1 LEAKGDPGAR
11 KLSKR
16 IVEPVLK
23 RLEDFKKGKLPAV
36 AAREEIKR
44 IVSRCASVV
53 RTEKELT
60 EGLKELEKIEEEG
73 IFPDPKGVAFTLETE
88 NLLTVAEM
96 VMRAAFLRKESRG
109 PHLFFAH
116 FEDPEPV
123 GIKDPEWQKYIVIRR
138 EEDKMILEPRTP
150 VGEAK

>member
-1 LEAKGDPGAR
+1 LEAKENPGAR

-16 IVEPVLK
+16 IVEPILK
-23 RLEDFKKGKLPAV
+23 RLEDFKKGKLPAA

-44 IVSRCASVV
+44 IVSTCASVV
-53 RTEKELT
+53 RTERELT
-60 EGLKELEKIEEEG
+60 EGLEKLERIKGEG
-73 IFPDPKGVAFTLETE
+73 IFPDPRGVAFTLETE

-96 VMRAAFLRKESRG
+96 VMRAALLRKESRG

-116 FEDPEPV
+116 FEDLEPV